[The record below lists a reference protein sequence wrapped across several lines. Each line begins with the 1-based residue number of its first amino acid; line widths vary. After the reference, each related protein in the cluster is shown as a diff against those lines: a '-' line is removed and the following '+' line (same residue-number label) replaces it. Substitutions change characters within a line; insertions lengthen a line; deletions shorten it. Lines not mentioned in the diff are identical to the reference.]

1 LVAAILNAKAWFK
14 AYQTIQA
21 KPDITTF
28 QLTSPHRKIEL
39 ATWINASETSTN
51 QEE

>member
-1 LVAAILNAKAWFK
+1 MQKHGSKPTKL
-14 AYQTIQA
+14 IQA
-21 KPDITTF
+21 EPDITTF